1 MCAIETCRALRAG
14 FWSYGNGRACGFSP
28 RRTVQKVD
36 SGGLRQRNLGVFA
49 KTCFSMKISCWSLHT
64 CARQGR
70 ARQSGVLSTGWTGYQ
85 ETGVAHNI
93 HQAGAKV
100 GVLFGVRWTGGNSPA
115 AQPPAVP
122 TIGVHGFETHGHPQ
136 VCRRG
141 MQPFAHS
148 ALKYSE
154 FWLKRGPSMRCPHRA
169 ISRNRTILSK
179 GGKSPGMVTFPR
191 APYKKAQCG
200 AARHGLGVNPY

>member
-1 MCAIETCRALRAG
+1 MICMISHPSTICD
-14 FWSYGNGRACGFSP
+14 ACGFSP
-28 RRTVQKVD
+28 RRAVQKVD
-36 SGGLRQRNLGVFA
+36 SGGLRQRNLGVCA
-49 KTCFSMKISCWSLHT
+49 KTCFSLKISCWSLHT

-70 ARQSGVLSTGWTGYQ
+70 ARQSGVLSTGRAGYQ
-85 ETGVAHNI
+85 RDRCADNI
-93 HQAGAKV
+93 HQAGARV
-100 GVLFGVRWTGGNSPA
+100 GILFGVRWTGGISPA
-115 AQPPAVP
+115 AQPPAVQ

-136 VCRRG
+136 VSRRG

-154 FWLKRGPSMRCPHRA
+154 FWLKRGPHRA

-179 GGKSPGMVTFPR
+179 GGKSPGMVTCPR

-200 AARHGLGVNPY
+200 CVLCALGFDFAA